1 MELKIPVSVVLFPP
15 RPPFNIVLSIRHR
28 AERPVFRFR
37 YWLGTKEAVRNG
49 SSDSNHAHRPLT
61 ARASGS
67 ASPPSP
73 AVFSTLFRPTGA
85 RAILCTRHPFF
96 SPPPLRR
103 VEDRRVGNQC
113 VRTLYIW
120 G

>member
-49 SSDSNHAHRPLT
+49 SSDSNHAHRPMT
-61 ARASGS
+61 ARASGF
-67 ASPPSP
+67 ASPPY
-73 AVFSTLFRPTGA
+73 AVVFSTFFRATGA
-85 RAILCTRHPFF
+85 RACVGTGQDRKSTRLNSSH
-96 SPPPLRR
+96 
-103 VEDRRVGNQC
+103 
-113 VRTLYIW
+113 
-120 G
+120 